1 MFGVDDLIGGL
12 MTGGLNLAGK
22 AYDNYY
28 NAKEASRNRNWQAQ
42 MSSTAYQRAATDLDA
57 AGLNRIIALGS
68 PASTPA
74 GAMATSTGTGEM
86 MGAIPLN
93 SAQSAKTRAEAA
105 TAREMPAQVK
115 SQTAANSAKAASDL
129 ATASYTRGQEVNNAK
144 ELLGKLEL
152 MKAQAAAAGASA
164 KQLTE
169 LIGQIQAQKD
179 YLRQLTETEKGRTK
193 TETSKGGVYE
203 AGTRVLGPLKDLGE
217 WSGGH
222 IADVL
227 GFLNPFSAQNHLRA
241 QERVE
246 RNQQY
251 RNLQM
256 KRRYPNGY
264 PQK

>member
-1 MFGVDDLIGGL
+1 MFGVDDLLGGL

-22 AYDNYY
+22 AYDNHF
-28 NAKEASRNRNWQAQ
+28 NARQASNQRQFQER
-42 MSSTAYQRAATDLDA
+42 MSNTAYQRAATDLDA

-86 MGAIPLN
+86 MGSIPLN
-93 SAQSAKTRAEAA
+93 SAQSAKTRAETA
-105 TAREMPAQVK
+105 TAKEMPAQVK

-129 ATASYTRGQEVNNAK
+129 ATASYTRSQQVNNAK

-193 TETSKGGVYE
+193 TETSKGDVYE
-203 AGTRVLGPLKDLGE
+203 AGTRFLGPLKDLGE

-222 IADVL
+222 IADVM
-227 GFLNPFSAQNHLRA
+227 GFLNPFSAQNKVRSE
-241 QERVE
+241 ERVE
-246 RNQQY
+246 RNQRY
-251 RNLQM
+251 RNLQLM
-256 KRRYPNGY
+256 RRYPNGY
-264 PQK
+264 RQK

>member
-1 MFGVDDLIGGL
+1 MFGLDDVFGGL

-22 AYDNYY
+22 AYDNHF
-28 NAKEASRNRNWQAQ
+28 NARQASNQRAFQER
-42 MSSTAYQRAATDLDA
+42 MSNTAYQRAATDLDA

-86 MGAIPLN
+86 MGAIPTN
-93 SAQSAKTRAEAA
+93 SAVAAKTRAEAA

-115 SQTAANSAKAASDL
+115 SQTAANSAKAANDL
-129 ATASYTRGQEVNNAK
+129 ASASYTRGQEVNNAK

-152 MKAQAAAAGASA
+152 MKAQASAAGASA

-193 TETSKGGVYE
+193 TEKSRGDVYE
-203 AGTRVLGPLKDLGE
+203 FGTRALGPLKDAGAWTGNKISAGLSMFNP
-217 WSGGH
+217 WS
-222 IADVL
+222 AE
-227 GFLNPFSAQNHLRA
+227 SQAQVEETRRQWREN
-241 QERVE
+241 ER
-246 RNQQY
+246 R
-251 RNLQM
+251 L
-256 KRRYPNGY
+256 KNG
-264 PQK
+264 QK

>member
-1 MFGVDDLIGGL
+1 MFGLDDFLGGL

-22 AYDNYY
+22 AYDNHF
-28 NAKEASRNRNWQAQ
+28 NARQASDQRAFQER
-42 MSSTAYQRAATDLDA
+42 MSNTAYQRAAADLDA

-86 MGAIPLN
+86 MGAIPNN
-93 SAQSAKTRAEAA
+93 SALSAKTRAEAA

-179 YLRQLTETEKGRTK
+179 YLRQLTETEKGRTAV
-193 TETSKGGVYE
+193 ETSRGDVYKF
-203 AGTRVLGPLKDLGE
+203 GTRVLGPLKDVGAWTGSKISAGLSMFNP
-217 WSGGH
+217 WS
-222 IADVL
+222 AESQVQVEETRRQWRE
-227 GFLNPFSAQNHLRA
+227 N
-241 QERVE
+241 ER
-246 RNQQY
+246 R
-251 RNLQM
+251 L
-256 KRRYPNGY
+256 KDG
-264 PQK
+264 KK

>member
-1 MFGVDDLIGGL
+1 MFGLDDLLGGL

-22 AYDNYY
+22 AYDNHF
-28 NAKEASRNRNWQAQ
+28 NARQASNQRQFQER
-42 MSSTAYQRAATDLDA
+42 MSNTAYQRAATDLDA

-86 MGAIPLN
+86 MGAIPLS
-93 SAQSAKTRAEAA
+93 SAQSAKTRAETA
-105 TAREMPAQVK
+105 TAKEMPAQVR
-115 SQTAANSAKAASDL
+115 SQTAANSAKAANDL
-129 ATASYTRGQEVNNAK
+129 ANASYTKAQEVNNAK

-152 MKAQAAAAGASA
+152 MKAQASAAGASA

-169 LIGQIQAQKD
+169 LIGQIQAQRD

-193 TETSKGGVYE
+193 TETSKGDVYE
-203 AGTRVLGPLKDLGE
+203 FGTRALGPLKDLGE

-222 IADVL
+222 IADVM
-227 GFLNPFSAQNHLRA
+227 GFLNPFSAQNQLRS

-246 RNQQY
+246 RNQRY
-251 RNLQM
+251 RNYQM
-256 KRRYPNGY
+256 FRRYPNGV
-264 PQK
+264 KK